1 MRRTPAPAA
10 PLASPDYYERLG
22 RLQHGLRDSEKKRL
36 DLERKLYEYSQSDTC
51 RVKLKYVK
59 LKKYLKEIGESEKK
73 AHTRNQKYLKWC
85 EGVQAH
91 IGHFTTNTE
100 KLQELKVEYE
110 IQIKKMQLL
119 SKDSLGIKDKLKDED
134 REKVAVQAGVNSG
147 IAVSR
152 GMYQPATIFMGRQMS
167 AISSIGDFST
177 EQKSPQPTKNFSIP
191 NPHSC
196 QQTAQS
202 GNVTDSCVVQT
213 TQCLKKPDKIDGET
227 SLQID
232 CLPHG
237 IPESR
242 RTFRKTQEEPEEESW
257 SSSSDLTVSVSEDDL
272 ILKSPELQPSP
283 YDKMEGEDGIK
294 ALRLIH
300 SEQERDALLTPPK
313 NCILQS
319 LSSPDSKEEPSTNS
333 PSRESESP
341 PHSDLPRAQL
351 GQRVTTLD
359 EQDSSLKE
367 EVAKPTD
374 VFTVKNEH
382 QRMKATAL
390 LKKARTEECE
400 DRSSI
405 HSSESSCSLPS
416 VLSDNGGV
424 KEANLSLWLS
434 SVHTRKQEV
443 SSRCRDESKEESVGT
458 KIPITGLERWPGCKN
473 FQMRIIPRVCPL
485 YNEASLSTFR
495 HRRPRAGSRI
505 FRCVESGET
514 YYLLLLGP
522 GTPTSYKTEGTTL
535 CCFMVTS
542 PSLCGR
548 DQALRPDAG
557 GLPPTAHETKAYQ
570 LLKQSTLQDNTHR
583 TEDRFQKAGVSA
595 SQLAG
600 LNMGSGT
607 VKTKTTNKI
616 ASEENFSSRRG
627 SPLSRHEDESKPTT
641 NLKSK
646 ASAACVPAACCLTSQ
661 SWVHQPL
668 QLHESQEAEKPPA

>member
-1 MRRTPAPAA
+1 
-10 PLASPDYYERLG
+10 
-22 RLQHGLRDSEKKRL
+22 
-36 DLERKLYEYSQSDTC
+36 
-51 RVKLKYVK
+51 
-59 LKKYLKEIGESEKK
+59 
-73 AHTRNQKYLKWC
+73 
-85 EGVQAH
+85 
-91 IGHFTTNTE
+91 
-100 KLQELKVEYE
+100 
-110 IQIKKMQLL
+110 MQLL
-119 SKDSLGIKDKLKDED
+119 SKDSLGIKGKLKDED

-177 EQKSPQPTKNFSIP
+177 EQKSPQATKNFSIP

-213 TQCLKKPDKIDGET
+213 TQCLKKPDKIGGET

-458 KIPITGLERWPGCKN
+458 KIPIT
-473 FQMRIIPRVCPL
+473 
-485 YNEASLSTFR
+485 
-495 HRRPRAGSRI
+495 
-505 FRCVESGET
+505 
-514 YYLLLLGP
+514 
-522 GTPTSYKTEGTTL
+522 
-535 CCFMVTS
+535 
-542 PSLCGR
+542 
-548 DQALRPDAG
+548 
-557 GLPPTAHETKAYQ
+557 ETKAYQ

-627 SPLSRHEDESKPTT
+627 SPLSRHENERKPTT

-646 ASAACVPAACCLTSQ
+646 AFWGESDDSNSEIEAALRPRNHNTSTDDFDDFYD
-661 SWVHQPL
+661 
-668 QLHESQEAEKPPA
+668 